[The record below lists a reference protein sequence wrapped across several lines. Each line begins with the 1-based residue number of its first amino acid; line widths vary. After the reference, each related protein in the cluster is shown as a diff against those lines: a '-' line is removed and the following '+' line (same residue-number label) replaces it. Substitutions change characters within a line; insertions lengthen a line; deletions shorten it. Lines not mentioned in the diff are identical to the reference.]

1 MPDNSSLEYFQ
12 DTQTCVRASTRTALL
27 EDLCTRLT
35 AAQQGDRDL
44 DVAIGEVLGEIPNPF
59 DWIPV
64 GGGIYLSLHTGDTF
78 DTADGRCVR
87 RRVLPEWSSS
97 LDAALSA
104 LDHLPGDFTYTLTRN
119 DDGSHSAVVGRRAG
133 FVLSNTSW
141 GGSAPTP
148 ALAMMIAIVRAMREG
163 AQ

>member
-44 DVAIGEVLGEIPNPF
+44 DVAIGEAF
-59 DWIPV
+59 DALPLCTYPLDKFGWMDA
-64 GGGIYLSLHTGDTF
+64 GGGVFIRQHP
-78 DTADGRCVR
+78 DGSGQTQQFI
-87 RRVLPEWSSS
+87 LPEWSSS
-97 LDAALSA
+97 VDAALSA
-104 LDHLPGDFTYTLTRN
+104 LRHLPGDFTYTLTRN

-163 AQ
+163 A